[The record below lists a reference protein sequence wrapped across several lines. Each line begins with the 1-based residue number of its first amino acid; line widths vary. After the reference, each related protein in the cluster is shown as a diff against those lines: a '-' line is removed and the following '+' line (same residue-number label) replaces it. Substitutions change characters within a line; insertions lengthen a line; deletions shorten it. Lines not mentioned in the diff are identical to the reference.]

1 MVPAPRPVIR
11 PPTPGACYCSRVS
24 STPPDEPWNQPP
36 PPPRGPGD
44 YPPPPPPDAPGGYP
58 PPPPP
63 GGGYPGGPGGY
74 PGGGYPG
81 GGPGGQ
87 YPGGQYPGG
96 GYPGGGPGGQY
107 PGGGPGGQ
115 YPGGG
120 YPGGGPGGYP
130 GAQGWTPFG
139 PAAGWW
145 SRVGA
150 TIVDGLVLIVPN
162 FIVDLIGGR
171 GVGTGLSVLIN
182 VVYYVGMLSRSGQT
196 LGNMAVG
203 TRVVDTNTGGPIGPG
218 KAFVR
223 WLSEGILF
231 VLLIVP
237 GLLDILWPLWDQ
249 RRQTLHDKMA
259 ATLVIR
265 T

>member
-1 MVPAPRPVIR
+1 M
-11 PPTPGACYCSRVS
+11 PGACYCSRVS

-87 YPGGQYPGG
+87 Y
-96 GYPGGGPGGQY
+96 
-107 PGGGPGGQ
+107 PGGQ